1 MGWRGDNKPLNS
13 MRNLLSSSSA
23 VSASMSS
30 KISVISS
37 SAVVNRKLGKPREG
51 EELLEDGD
59 EVRRRSSGRKDDLE
73 NCLSASS
80 LFGRNRKTTSATMHF
95 WELCSLKWNNEKI
108 EAKNCYL
115 SDWSTNA
122 LIFCPWFYL
131 SFYNCCKETSGKIKS
146 WHVTQGHLHLLKVLI

>member
-1 MGWRGDNKPLNS
+1 

-59 EVRRRSSGRKDDLE
+59 EVRRRSSSRKDDLE

-80 LFGRNRKTTSATMHF
+80 LLWKKPQDYICYNAFLAIVLTQMEQRENRSQK
-95 WELCSLKWNNEKI
+95 
-108 EAKNCYL
+108 
-115 SDWSTNA
+115 
-122 LIFCPWFYL
+122 
-131 SFYNCCKETSGKIKS
+131 
-146 WHVTQGHLHLLKVLI
+146 LLP